1 LKCNGKVSTE
11 FCDDKSQCEVTE
23 AAAPAPAPP
32 PPPGPGPGPP
42 PPPPPPPPPSGDGPS
57 KPWQKEILW
66 AHNLHRCMHGV
77 PLMTWN
83 KEVGEAAQAW
93 MDEKRGAMSHS
104 PKSRRTNV
112 GGHGYLGENLAMGSH
127 ITAAG
132 AEKMWYD
139 EIELTNPRG
148 IVKGFS
154 GGTGH
159 YTQVVWKKSVELGCG
174 LYDKTYCCMYGPG
187 GNMMR
192 DFEANV
198 FAPVKSEA
206 ECRKSLPPAP
216 PPAPSPGGGGGGR
229 GRSRRRG
236 GGSR

>member
-1 LKCNGKVSTE
+1 
-11 FCDDKSQCEVTE
+11 
-23 AAAPAPAPP
+23 
-32 PPPGPGPGPP
+32 
-42 PPPPPPPPPSGDGPS
+42 
-57 KPWQKEILW
+57 
-66 AHNLHRCMHGV
+66 MHGV

-83 KEVGEAAQAW
+83 KEVAASAQKW
-93 MDEKRGAMSHS
+93 MDQKKGAMSHS
-104 PKSRRTNV
+104 PKSPWRTNV

-139 EIELTNPRG
+139 EIDLTNPRG
-148 IVKGFS
+148 IVKSFG

-187 GNMMR
+187 GNMMSA
-192 DFEANV
+192 FEANV

-216 PPAPSPGGGGGGR
+216 PPAPSPGGGNGGGGGGGGSGKGGGSG
-229 GRSRRRG
+229 GRRRRG